1 MNRTFSVGN
10 PAWKRTLLAR
20 ASNKTSDHRYCLLL
34 SDIFNPRASS
44 FVSSSFGP
52 SRVPITSV
60 VNIRSKSN
68 ALSSSKH
75 QISDSTLRKERNF
88 AKVSLEPKIHL
99 TRRGWGG
106 VKPSTFQG
114 LTFFRN
120 LESKV
125 DTVEW
130 RLVCESDVKLD
141 ATQASK
147 L

>member
-75 QISDSTLRKERNF
+75 QISDSTLRKVRNF

-99 TRRGWGG
+99 TRGG
-106 VKPSTFQG
+106 GGKTIHFSRINVLPE
-114 LTFFRN
+114 FR
-120 LESKV
+120 E
-125 DTVEW
+125 
-130 RLVCESDVKLD
+130 
-141 ATQASK
+141 
-147 L
+147 